1 MKCLYDIENL
11 ENGEIVHRGLTAKE
25 VNVAIGISRNYVY
38 SYACK
43 GLVYGEKYQIHN
55 MGPVPN
61 QNSQLADEWD
71 RITGYLQ
78 RYPKTIRNIPIVQ
91 GDKD

>member
-1 MKCLYDIENL
+1 MKCLYDIENVTT
-11 ENGEIVHRGLTAKE
+11 GEIVHRGLNAKE
-25 VNVAIGISRNYVY
+25 VNVAIGISWNYVY
-38 SYACK
+38 SYAHK
-43 GLVYGEKYQIHN
+43 GLICNKKFRIHN